1 MAARLCDPVI
11 AGRTSPTDQL
21 SGQRSRAWPGLASV
35 PLPKCANEQS
45 AATPPLPPPLPPPIV
60 RYAYARKYAST
71 RTHARARKYRSVSKC
86 RARCEVLI
94 TADERLAAVSRRHQ
108 HTQTHCPCVCVIH
121 GVCGVCVWNVCNKYA
136 ATRSNTNDRTTV
148 PSPFIAY
155 RSDARVRASHAII
168 SPRSGEAR
176 AFTPQNA
183 AAIAATSCAS
193 RFGDRITHTRTRTH
207 TGGSA

>member
-1 MAARLCDPVI
+1 MRGL
-11 AGRTSPTDQL
+11 
-21 SGQRSRAWPGLASV
+21 AWPGRT
-35 PLPKCANEQS
+35 LPKCANEHHHYPTT
-45 AATPPLPPPLPPPIV
+45 TPPPTDRALRVCANI
-60 RYAYARKYAST
+60 RK

-168 SPRSGEAR
+168 SPRNGEAR

-183 AAIAATSCAS
+183 AAVAATSCAS